1 MQRICSLQSKNNF
14 YSLAAT
20 EVIDTF
26 ETHSFFSQGNHAK
39 FLKTLHSE
47 QVAKL
52 QLKNQ
57 HECELLEDIRQFT
70 IKRSAI
76 EKTYSESLL
85 KISSVYLNK
94 KMVSIP
100 EIKLDGTEKW

>member
-1 MQRICSLQSKNNF
+1 M
-14 YSLAAT
+14 T
-20 EVIDTF
+20 
-26 ETHSFFSQGNHAK
+26 
-39 FLKTLHSE
+39 
-47 QVAKL
+47 KL

-76 EKTYSESLL
+76 EKSYSEALL
-85 KISSVYLNK
+85 KISSAYLNK
-94 KMVSIP
+94 KMVCIP

>member
-1 MQRICSLQSKNNF
+1 MTSFLCDFYNSSIFLHNF
-14 YSLAAT
+14 
-20 EVIDTF
+20 
-26 ETHSFFSQGNHAK
+26 QGNYGK
-39 FLKTLHSE
+39 YLKGLHSE
-47 QVAKL
+47 QIAKL

-85 KISSVYLNK
+85 KISSLYLNK
-94 KMVSIP
+94 KMVCIP
-100 EIKLDGTEKW
+100 EIKLDGSEKW